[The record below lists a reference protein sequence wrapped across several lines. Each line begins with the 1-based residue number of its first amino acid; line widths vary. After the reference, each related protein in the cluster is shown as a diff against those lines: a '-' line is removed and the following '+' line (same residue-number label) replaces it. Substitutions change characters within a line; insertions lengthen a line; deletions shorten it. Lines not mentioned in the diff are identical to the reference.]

1 MFQTLRRTE
10 LNQSGQPDERRS
22 GADAIAD
29 RETTTTPVVV
39 NASLAPQLSRRASE
53 SSGGGRRVSA
63 SLRAYRVRD
72 ADHNDSRS
80 SSSSS
85 SGGDGDAMRDAVWR

>member
-1 MFQTLRRTE
+1 VFQTLRRTE
-10 LNQSGQPDERRS
+10 LNQSGQPDKRRS

-53 SSGGGRRVSA
+53 SGRRRPSRIGIVA
-63 SLRAYRVRD
+63 RRCRVRD

-85 SGGDGDAMRDAVWR
+85 GDGDAM